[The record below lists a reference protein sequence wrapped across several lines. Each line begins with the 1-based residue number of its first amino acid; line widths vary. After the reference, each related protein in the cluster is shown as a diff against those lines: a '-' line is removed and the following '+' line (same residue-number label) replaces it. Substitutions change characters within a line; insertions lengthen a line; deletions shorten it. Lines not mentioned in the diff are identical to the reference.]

1 LKFKL
6 FKNKIEPSCS
16 YCKFGRAD
24 SSEKVFCQKKGIKSL
39 DESCKSFKYD
49 PLKRVPNKIILNSE
63 YSKKDFEI

>member
-1 LKFKL
+1 MKTLF

-16 YCKFGRAD
+16 YCKFGKVD
-24 SSEKVFCQKKGIKSL
+24 SNEKVYCHKKGIKNI

-49 PLKRVPNKIILNSE
+49 PLKRVPKKIVLSSE